1 MPGFLRNADQFT
13 GLMIL
18 AGSGGGDIGIL
29 RQQYGCRPEAMI
41 VVEASGPEWESSCVG
56 QRSLCWRGTA
66 IWLQADSAGAGR
78 RDRAPCGGGV
88 SGGQEQA
95 VAFWRLDDGRAAF
108 CGRAA
113 ALGTS
118 RQGF

>member
-1 MPGFLRNADQFT
+1 VPSDDPATIDGMPGFLRDAGQLT

-18 AGSGGGDIGIL
+18 AGSGGGGIGIL
-29 RQQYGCRPEAMI
+29 RQQYGCGPEAMT
-41 VVEASGPEWESSCVG
+41 VV
-56 QRSLCWRGTA
+56 R
-66 IWLQADSAGAGR
+66 
-78 RDRAPCGGGV
+78 
-88 SGGQEQA
+88 EQA
-95 VAFWRLDDGRAAF
+95 VAFWRLDDGRTAF